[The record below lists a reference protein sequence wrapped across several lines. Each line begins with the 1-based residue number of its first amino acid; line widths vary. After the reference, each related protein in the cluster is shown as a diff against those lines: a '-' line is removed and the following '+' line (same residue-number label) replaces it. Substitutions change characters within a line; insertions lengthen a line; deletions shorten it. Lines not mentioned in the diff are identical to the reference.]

1 MTDSSVFGYW
11 VTGCTALQSVSEGRQ
26 GGESEGRLVDVGRKG
41 FIYVCILYTRG
52 VADYIVAERGR
63 WRWRWYA
70 LFIGAGGLIS
80 TETFIVQLRRTF
92 VSLHG
97 FSFRTIIFVVCI
109 PIYIYVYL
117 RTGSRV
123 VHNIAFMVCQSPA
136 SILIASRKIQLRST
150 EIRAARHARR
160 TVPSRRTERTRE
172 RERRYN
178 KDNNYNSRYRK

>member
-11 VTGCTALQSVSEGRQ
+11 VAGYTALQSVSEGRQ
-26 GGESEGRLVDVGRKG
+26 GEESEGRLVDVGRKG

-52 VADYIVAERGR
+52 VADYIVAVTG
-63 WRWRWYA
+63 RWRWYA

-109 PIYIYVYL
+109 PIYIYVYVYL

-160 TVPSRRTERTRE
+160 TVPSRRTERMRE
-172 RERRYN
+172 RER
-178 KDNNYNSRYRK
+178 DTI